1 LPYRGGV
8 GPSLSLDLTVDDVIA
23 YNLHVLKTSEA
34 SRKQIRRAQ
43 LLLSAMA
50 LLVLVFSLIEAAL
63 RMTGA
68 LVMVAGCIALLVWIV
83 LLPRLAAWGAPRR
96 IRRIFANGVVAAPT
110 AARLWVDD
118 FGGIVEQRPDRTTS
132 YAPFAI
138 TGIEETPDY
147 VFVTVGPGSAVI
159 IPRRSGAPAVE
170 TFVQALKWH
179 RAQRGIV

>member
-1 LPYRGGV
+1 MPYRGGV
-8 GPSLSLDLTVDDVIA
+8 GPSLSLDLKVDDVIA

-50 LLVLVFSLIEAAL
+50 LLVLVFSLIEVAL

-83 LLPRLAAWGAPRR
+83 LLPRLAAWGA
-96 IRRIFANGVVAAPT
+96 
-110 AARLWVDD
+110 
-118 FGGIVEQRPDRTTS
+118 
-132 YAPFAI
+132 
-138 TGIEETPDY
+138 
-147 VFVTVGPGSAVI
+147 
-159 IPRRSGAPAVE
+159 VE